1 MLIDNFRMSNAS
13 TNIPSQKEDR
23 DKRPNSKAKI
33 SSMPQSLHHSPRA
46 VKKKST
52 KQTIATDDIKD
63 EFGITAKLRRAIY
76 KKYDV
81 IELVGNGS
89 YGCVSQAKCRITGK
103 MVALKIMK
111 N

>member
-23 DKRPNSKAKI
+23 DKQSQQRPNSKAKV

-52 KQTIATDDIKD
+52 KQTIATDDVKD
-63 EFGITAKLRRAIY
+63 EFGITAKLRRAIT
-76 KKYDV
+76 KKYDI

-89 YGCVSQAKCRITGK
+89 YGCVS
-103 MVALKIMK
+103 
-111 N
+111 